1 MIEPNL
7 VLTGFMG
14 TGKTTVGRLLAQQLN
29 YAFVDTDEVIQ
40 EKAGKTI
47 PEIFAEDG
55 EEAFRNMEADVACE
69 LADKQN
75 MVICTGGRLML
86 DPNNVAALGRT
97 GRVFCLVATA
107 EEIFR
112 RVSEDTGVKRPLLF
126 VPNPKARILELMEER
141 KEGYGQFR
149 QIITSKKKPA
159 KIAQEII
166 AIFRAKDNS

>member
-1 MIEPNL
+1 MAKPNL

-14 TGKTTVGRLLAQQLN
+14 TGKTTVGRLLARQLN
-29 YAFVDTDEVIQ
+29 YAFVDTDDVIQ

-55 EEAFRNMEADVACE
+55 EEAFRNMEANVARE
-69 LADKQN
+69 LADKPD

-86 DPNNVAALGRT
+86 DPKNAAALGRS
-97 GRVFCLVATA
+97 GRVFCLVATT

-112 RVSEDTGVKRPLLF
+112 RVSEDTGVKRPLLS
-126 VPNPKARILELMEER
+126 VPDPKRRILELMEER

-149 QIITSKKKPA
+149 QIITSKKKPT

-166 AIFRAKDNS
+166 AIFKADDGA

>member
-1 MIEPNL
+1 MVEPNL

-29 YAFVDTDEVIQ
+29 YAFVDTDDVIQ
-40 EKAGKTI
+40 KKAGKTI

-55 EEAFRNMEADVACE
+55 EEAFRNMEANVARE

-75 MVICTGGRLML
+75 RVICTGGRLML
-86 DPNNVAALGRT
+86 DPNNAAALGRT

-112 RVSEDTGVKRPLLF
+112 RVSEDTGVERPLLS
-126 VPNPKARILELMEER
+126 VPNPKTRILELMEER
-141 KEGYGQFR
+141 KRGYGQFR
-149 QIITSKKKPA
+149 QIITSEKSPA

-166 AIFRAKDNS
+166 AIFTAKKLC